1 MTTPGNPITPGQ
13 RENVA
18 RMLERVRKVLAF
30 QAKVWP
36 DARTTLA
43 GLSLRGAVLG
53 PLSHEEFRSMD
64 RATVPLPG
72 LFSYHR
78 DPAPWEY
85 HPPRGVA
92 IDWPRG
98 GHPGRV
104 RLVEARAW
112 LMSGQDGS
120 THVKWVED
128 R

>member
-13 RENVA
+13 HENVA

-30 QAKVWP
+30 QARVWP
-36 DARTTLA
+36 DARTTPA
-43 GLSLRGAVLG
+43 GRHVTARVVVGMTEAQYAAWR
-53 PLSHEEFRSMD
+53 RS
-64 RATVPLPG
+64 AVPLPR

-78 DPAPWEY
+78 APAAWEY

-104 RLVEARAW
+104 RLVEPRAW
-112 LMSGQDGS
+112 LMSGQDGT
-120 THVKWVED
+120 THAEWES
-128 R
+128 